1 MPPTGTAQHG
11 KPSGGIPQ
19 VVGVGNSHEALPA
32 ISWGP
37 VPKQQWISSVWERV
51 LDCSRLYLLFLPSG
65 LYCCMS
71 LLKHTQHPFKKPSKQ
86 HSQDVQ
92 GRRWLQ
98 AVISC
103 GHSFIQC
110 SERQQMHISKGQAF
124 GLAPAHLCVIS
135 PSHFQLITIT
145 WVLASLC
152 LMAGAF
158 LRDRGA
164 SP

>member
-1 MPPTGTAQHG
+1 MQQPPTGMAQHG
-11 KPSGGIPQ
+11 EASGGIPRG
-19 VVGVGNSHEALPA
+19 VGVGNSHEALPA

-37 VPKQQWISSVWERV
+37 VPKQQWISSIWE
-51 LDCSRLYLLFLPSG
+51 CIRLYLLFLSSG

-86 HSQDVQ
+86 HSQDVW

-98 AVISC
+98 SVISC

-145 WVLASLC
+145 WVLASFC
-152 LMAGAF
+152 LMAGAVP
-158 LRDRGA
+158 RDRGA